1 MGKWKIH
8 GCPKCGGSL
17 LVDKDENGW
26 YEQCINCSYLN
37 DLEVFVDATRK
48 PASVDAARGEHSAR
62 EK

>member
-17 LVDKDENGW
+17 VVDKDENGW

-37 DLEVFVDATRK
+37 DLEVLVHTSRK
-48 PASVDAARGEHSAR
+48 PLSAETHAEHRARA
-62 EK
+62 K